1 MVKQQP
7 VTRKGRVS
15 QIFST
20 ADGKSKK
27 ENGETLNK

>member
-7 VTRKGRVS
+7 VRRKGRVS

-27 ENGETLNK
+27 RKWENS